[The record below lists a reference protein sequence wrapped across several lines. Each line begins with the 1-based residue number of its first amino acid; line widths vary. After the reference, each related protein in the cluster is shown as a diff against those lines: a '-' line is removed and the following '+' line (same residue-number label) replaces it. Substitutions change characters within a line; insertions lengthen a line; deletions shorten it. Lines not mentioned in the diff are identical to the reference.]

1 MIAAMPRTASSVVS
15 SARALA
21 GTTSA
26 ISESGVTTR
35 LRPLPPSTPATADR
49 KSMQRTTLT
58 RRTEDR
64 THSFERESPQ
74 EPTDAAGDRVPYVET
89 IVTRGG
95 RVCEEV
101 TPPAALGA
109 SGRGG
114 PPPGAGAFS
123 GGGG

>member
-21 GTTSA
+21 GTTGA

-49 KSMQRTTLT
+49 KSVQRTALT

-74 EPTDAAGDRVPYVET
+74 EATDAAGDRVPYVET

-101 TPPAALGA
+101 TPPAALGGLA
-109 SGRGG
+109 AGGAAPRGRGC
-114 PPPGAGAFS
+114 
-123 GGGG
+123 